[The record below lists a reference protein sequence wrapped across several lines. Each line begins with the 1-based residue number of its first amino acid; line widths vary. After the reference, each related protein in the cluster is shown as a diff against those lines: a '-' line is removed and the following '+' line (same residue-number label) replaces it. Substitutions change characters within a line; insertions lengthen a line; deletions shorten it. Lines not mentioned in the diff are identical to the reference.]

1 MTNFLQNA
9 VNILPAL
16 PLTVVTRDNVSIK
29 PTELKMGRFNFVLIA
44 LYLGTCFFASMAV
57 YTFCYFLAPYGVYG
71 L

>member
-1 MTNFLQNA
+1 
-9 VNILPAL
+9 
-16 PLTVVTRDNVSIK
+16 
-29 PTELKMGRFNFVLIA
+29 MGRFNFVLIA